1 MQLCLQTIPHFSLPN
16 LFHNMKK
23 LLLLALLSWSALFT
37 AAQNCWTDIYP
48 YNSPNGATVLTTVDD
63 SLFFD
68 DPPVAYLWNTGEASQ
83 SIVPSDTGTYC
94 VTVTYSSG
102 CSAAACYYYGDNPPP
117 PFCNAA
123 ITEDSTGALNAFFW
137 NDAAV
142 AYLWNTGETS
152 PGIAPNAPGVYCVTI
167 TAASGCVD
175 SDCVYFDGTGGGD
188 SSQCDVLVEIWYW
201 PDSTVQLHAA
211 TASGGAVF
219 QWNTGQTG
227 DVITITSAGYYCVS
241 MTDANGCVATDC
253 FLYGDTSCY
262 AFLTGSWAD
271 TAIQLT
277 VLNDNDWITYA
288 WSTGAGTPDILVSE
302 PGDYCVTVTNAAG
315 CVATDCYFLPDY
327 NNVYVWIQH
336 PDSLDGILA
345 EVFLIQY
352 DTTQGGILTAV
363 DTVQTDSSGY
373 GFVLIPNVP
382 IGQYLIK
389 AALLPNAPHYGEY
402 LPTYHGD
409 VLFWNESTPI
419 VVEPASN
426 WNYGSGALIH
436 LVEGQFAGG
445 PGFIGG
451 LVSEG
456 ANLTAGDE
464 QERAE
469 GDPMAGVSVILRR
482 ADDTPVAA
490 THTAA
495 DGTFE
500 FENLAWGD
508 YKVSI
513 DLPGIEPL
521 HQPVNIGPDQP
532 SADAV
537 DFTVDGLST
546 SSAAAVFTMP
556 AALNV
561 RPNPVQDVLM
571 IELPGG
577 SGDLTLT
584 NARGQIIARQAEQ
597 GAQALLD
604 VRALPAGLYLLT
616 LRSGSQTATAK
627 IVKQ

>member
-1 MQLCLQTIPHFSLPN
+1 
-16 LFHNMKK
+16 MKK
-23 LLLLALLSWSALFT
+23 FLLLALLSWSALHT

-48 YNSPNGATVLTTVDD
+48 YYDSNGATVLTTVDD

-68 DPPVAYLWNTGEASQ
+68 DPPVAYLWDTGEVTQ
-83 SIVPSDTGTYC
+83 SIMPSDTGVYC
-94 VTVTYSSG
+94 VTVTYTSG
-102 CSAAACYYYGDNPPP
+102 CMAAACYDYNNDPPP
-117 PFCNAA
+117 PSCDAA
-123 ITEDSTGALNAFFW
+123 IAEDSTGALHAFFW

-175 SDCVYFDGTGGGD
+175 SDCVYFDGAGGGD
-188 SSQCDVLVEIWYW
+188 SSQCNVMIEVWYW

-227 DVITITSAGYYCVS
+227 DAITITSAGTYCVT

-262 AFLTGSWAD
+262 AFIDGNWMD
-271 TAIQLT
+271 TLVYLSIWDT
-277 VLNDNDWITYA
+277 NNWISFQ
-288 WSTGAGTPDILVSE
+288 WSNGATTPGIAVTE
-302 PGDYCVTVTNAAG
+302 PGNYCVTVTGSSG
-315 CVATDCYFLPDY
+315 CVASDCYEIANY
-327 NNVYVWIQH
+327 NNLYVWVQI
-336 PDSLDGILA
+336 PDSLNAFFA
-345 EVFLIQY
+345 EVFVIQY
-352 DTTQGGILTAV
+352 DTTQGGTLTAI
-363 DTVQTDSSGY
+363 DTVQTDTSGY
-373 GFVLIPNVP
+373 GFVMIPNVP
-382 IGQYLIK
+382 VGQYLVK
-389 AALLPNAPHYGEY
+389 AALLPNTPHYGEY
-402 LPTYHGD
+402 LPTYRGD
-409 VLFWNESTPI
+409 VLFWNEATPSI
-419 VVEPASN
+419 IAPLSP
-426 WNYGSGALIH
+426 WNSGTNMVIH

-464 QERAE
+464 QERGE

-482 ADDTPVAA
+482 ADDTPVVA

-495 DGTFE
+495 DGTFA
-500 FENLAWGD
+500 FENLVWGD
-508 YKVSI
+508 YIVSI

-521 HQPVNIGPDQP
+521 HQPVSIGPDQP

-537 DFTVDGLST
+537 DFTVDGLGA
-546 SSAAAVFTMP
+546 SSAVPVATVP

-561 RPNPVQDVLM
+561 RPNPVQDVLT
-571 IELPGG
+571 IELPDG
-577 SGDLTLT
+577 SGELTLT
-584 NARGQIIARQAEQ
+584 NAQGQIVARRTEQ

-604 VRALPAGLYLLT
+604 VHSLPAGLYLLT